1 MFFFFWFAFGIS
13 ILVIWIPLCSEYD
26 PNSTKVMMSKEKV
39 PQDALQ
45 RVLLHC
51 WSGKGE
57 EYQLF
62 WPDTPNLVRLAAK
75 ANATIV
81 PFSGIGSDECLGIG
95 RCDAL
100 LQVSC
105 FPLFSMHLTW

>member
-1 MFFFFWFAFGIS
+1 M
-13 ILVIWIPLCSEYD
+13 
-26 PNSTKVMMSKEKV
+26 
-39 PQDALQ
+39 QDALPETSG
-45 RVLLHC
+45 LLH

-81 PFSGIGSDECLGIG
+81 PFSGIGSDECLGIVWAHAMNSG
-95 RCDAL
+95 
-100 LQVSC
+100 Q
-105 FPLFSMHLTW
+105 LFSMACSIRITK

>member
-1 MFFFFWFAFGIS
+1 M
-13 ILVIWIPLCSEYD
+13 
-26 PNSTKVMMSKEKV
+26 
-39 PQDALQ
+39 QDALPETSG
-45 RVLLHC
+45 LLH

-81 PFSGIGSDECLGIG
+81 PFSGIGSDECLGIVCP
-95 RCDAL
+95 CDELRSAVFHGIFHQNHQVKL
-100 LQVSC
+100 LRST
-105 FPLFSMHLTW
+105 SRS